1 MEWIEIYNHQTL
13 DWKEYILVWNDFI
26 LIKMVVTNKKVHLFS
41 QSLQK
46 HKDKEFSFMRSFLG
60 REDIDQVKQEIME
73 LFIIPTNN

>member
-73 LFIIPTNN
+73 LFLIPTNN

>member
-1 MEWIEIYNHQTL
+1 MEWIEIYNHQTI

-26 LIKMVVTNKKVHLFS
+26 LVKMVVSDKKVHLFT

-46 HKDKEFSFMRSFLG
+46 HKDKEFNFMRSFLG

-73 LFIIPTNN
+73 LFLIPTNN